1 MLAQVGQLDVHTC
14 PQASAQVRWARK
26 DVAQVRVPHELVVL
40 GLEEGFN
47 LEVGKGEFR
56 GETRLEAPRN
66 AGRCGLWVLPQPL
79 PGTKPLECGHQA

>member
-1 MLAQVGQLDVHTC
+1 MLAKVGQLDMHTC
-14 PQASAQVRWARK
+14 PQASAQVRWARE

-56 GETRLEAPRN
+56 GETWLEAPGS
-66 AGRCGLWVLPQPL
+66 AGRCGLWDMPQPL
-79 PGTKPLECGHQA
+79 PGTKPLE